1 MGSGRVGARL
11 AATMDAEGHAVTV
24 IDKAQ
29 ASLARLPASFSGHI
43 VVGDATDEEVQKQ
56 AGVGEADV
64 FVAVTQGDNRN
75 IMAAQI
81 AKEIFGVRKAV
92 CRIYDPIRQEIFEKL
107 SLHTFSPTIMLTR
120 HMLDAIER
128 EDHGG
133 AGEAPAAPDKAAG
146 Q

>member
-29 ASLARLPASFSGHI
+29 ASLARLPASFSGHV
-43 VVGDATDEEVQKQ
+43 VVGDATEEDVQKQ

-81 AKEIFGVRKAV
+81 AKELFGVPKAV
-92 CRIYDPIRQEIFEKL
+92 CRIYDPIRQELFEKL
-107 SLHTFSPTIMLTR
+107 GLHTFSPTIMLTQ

-128 EDHGG
+128 DER
-133 AGEAPAAPDKAAG
+133 AGPEEGPAGP
-146 Q
+146 

>member
-11 AATMDAEGHAVTV
+11 AATMDTEGHDVTV

-29 ASLARLPASFSGHI
+29 SSLARLPASFSGRV
-43 VVGDATDEEVQKQ
+43 VVGDATEEDVQKQ

-81 AKEIFGVRKAV
+81 AKELFGVPKAV
-92 CRIYDPIRQEIFEKL
+92 CRIYDPIRQELFEKL
-107 SLHTFSPTIMLTR
+107 GLHTFSPTIMLTQ

-128 EDHGG
+128 GERAVPEEGP
-133 AGEAPAAPDKAAG
+133 AGP
-146 Q
+146 

>member
-11 AATMDAEGHAVTV
+11 AATMDTEGHDVTV

-29 ASLARLPASFSGHI
+29 ASLARLPASFSGRV
-43 VVGDATDEEVQKQ
+43 VVGDATEEDVQKQ

-81 AKEIFGVRKAV
+81 AKELFGVPKAV
-92 CRIYDPIRQEIFEKL
+92 CRIYDPIRQELFEKL
-107 SLHTFSPTIMLTR
+107 GLHTFSPTIMLTQ

-128 EDHGG
+128 
-133 AGEAPAAPDKAAG
+133 GEPAAPEEGPAG
-146 Q
+146 P

>member
-11 AATMDAEGHAVTV
+11 AATMDTEGHDVTV

-29 ASLARLPASFSGHI
+29 ASLARLPASFSGRV
-43 VVGDATDEEVQKQ
+43 VVGDATEEDVQKQ

-81 AKEIFGVRKAV
+81 AKELFGVPKAV
-92 CRIYDPIRQEIFEKL
+92 CRIYDPIRQELFEKL
-107 SLHTFSPTIMLTR
+107 GLHTFSPTIMLTQ

-128 EDHGG
+128 DER
-133 AGEAPAAPDKAAG
+133 AAPEEGPAG
-146 Q
+146 P

>member
-43 VVGDATDEEVQKQ
+43 VVGDATEEDVQKQ

-81 AKEIFGVRKAV
+81 AKELFGVPKAV
-92 CRIYDPIRQEIFEKL
+92 CRIYDPIRQELFEKL
-107 SLHTFSPTIMLTR
+107 GLHTFSPPIMLTQ
-120 HMLDAIER
+120 HMLAAIER
-128 EDHGG
+128 EEQ
-133 AGEAPAAPDKAAG
+133 AGTQEGPAG
-146 Q
+146 S

>member
-11 AATMDAEGHAVTV
+11 AATMDTEGHDVTV

-29 ASLARLPASFSGHI
+29 ASLARLPASFSGRV
-43 VVGDATDEEVQKQ
+43 VVGDATEEDVQKQ

-81 AKEIFGVRKAV
+81 AKELFGVPKAV
-92 CRIYDPIRQEIFEKL
+92 CRIYDPIRQELFEKL
-107 SLHTFSPTIMLTR
+107 GLHTFSPTIMLTQ

-128 EDHGG
+128 DER
-133 AGEAPAAPDKAAG
+133 AGPEEGPAGP
-146 Q
+146 

>member
-11 AATMDAEGHAVTV
+11 ASTMDAEGHDVTV

-29 ASLARLPASFSGHI
+29 ASLARLPASFSGHV
-43 VVGDATDEEVQKQ
+43 VVGDATEEDVQKQ

-81 AKEIFGVRKAV
+81 AKELLGVRRAV

-107 SLHTFSPTIMLTR
+107 GLHTFSPTIMLTR
-120 HMLDAIER
+120 HMLDAIKR
-128 EDHGG
+128 EDQEG
-133 AGEAPAAPDKAAG
+133 AGEAPAGP
-146 Q
+146 